1 MIRTQIS
8 LDPELYD
15 RAKSLARLQGISFAE
30 LCRRSLSHSLSQA
43 PNDDPW
49 MAFVGA
55 LEGQPDD
62 SRSVDEVLYGRETV

>member
-8 LDPELYD
+8 LEPELYD

-30 LCRRSLSHSLSQA
+30 LCRRSLARSLSLG

-49 MAFVGA
+49 MAFIGA
-55 LEGQPDD
+55 LEGRPDD
-62 SRSVDEVLYGRETV
+62 SRSVDEVFYGREAL